1 MVIESDS
8 MVINGIQWDFMVIES
23 DSMVINGI

>member
-1 MVIESDS
+1 MVIERDF

>member
-1 MVIESDS
+1 MIESDF
-8 MVINGIQWDFMVIES
+8 MVINGISWDFMVIES